1 MNVPVAQRIGQI
13 RVNLERARV
22 LRDIPATAVV
32 VDIAGFE
39 VSLWRDGHRLLRSRA
54 QVGRPY
60 RSTPV
65 FSDSITYI
73 EFNPTWTVPPTIFS
87 EDVLPAIKR
96 DPGYLARNNMRVLTM
111 GGEEVDPG
119 TVNWALYPQQ
129 GFPYMIRQMPGPQN
143 ALGQLKIMFP
153 NEHLVYLHDTPNRGL
168 FRRSERTFSSGC
180 IRVEQIEPLAVLL
193 LDDPQQWGLA
203 AVEATIDS
211 RQTRRVSL
219 RQPVP
224 IYLVY
229 WTVQVLD
236 DGEVHFKHDPYDRDR
251 LVLDVLEQPLV
262 PDPARIVDAI
272 PRG

>member
-1 MNVPVAQRIGQI
+1 
-13 RVNLERARV
+13 
-22 LRDIPATAVV
+22 
-32 VDIAGFE
+32 
-39 VSLWRDGHRLLRSRA
+39 
-54 QVGRPY
+54 
-60 RSTPV
+60 
-65 FSDSITYI
+65 
-73 EFNPTWTVPPTIFS
+73 
-87 EDVLPAIKR
+87 
-96 DPGYLARNNMRVLTM
+96 
-111 GGEEVDPG
+111 
-119 TVNWALYPQQ
+119 
-129 GFPYMIRQMPGPQN
+129 MIRQMPGPHN

-193 LDDPQQWGLA
+193 LDDPQQWDLA
-203 AVEATIDS
+203 AIEATIES

-262 PDPARIVDAI
+262 PDPARIADAI